1 MRPLAVVPLFGEG
14 ASLGRGAK
22 LEASVEGF
30 QLGVD
35 GALRISF
42 PGAICP
48 AFSVTQMP
56 DESGLVPFSLP
67 SACAGR
73 LTVRMELVD
82 VMGQPLVPA
91 VASELDVV
99 VTP

>member
-1 MRPLAVVPLFGEG
+1 
-14 ASLGRGAK
+14 
-22 LEASVEGF
+22 
-30 QLGVD
+30 
-35 GALRISF
+35 
-42 PGAICP
+42 
-48 AFSVTQMP
+48 MP